1 MLAGSSSVHKGFT
14 SGQCGVCLLT
24 NSSGSTWL
32 GRTLGE
38 LAEEREKVSEQWGS
52 HWIFAAKWASYQS
65 YGAAGEKKKQ
75 PAEQREAQNINR
87 THRYTAE
94 GARRGDCE
102 TDENA
107 REVTR
112 GTAQKASN
120 KVSY

>member
-1 MLAGSSSVHKGFT
+1 MSVNNGGAT
-14 SGQCGVCLLT
+14 GYLQQSGLLI
-24 NSSGSTWL
+24 
-32 GRTLGE
+32 
-38 LAEEREKVSEQWGS
+38 KVTVQQG
-52 HWIFAAKWASYQS
+52 
-65 YGAAGEKKKQ
+65 KKKNNL
-75 PAEQREAQNINR
+75 AEQREAQNISR

-94 GARRGDCE
+94 GARRGDCV

>member
-1 MLAGSSSVHKGFT
+1 MLFRSN
-14 SGQCGVCLLT
+14 L
-24 NSSGSTWL
+24 
-32 GRTLGE
+32 
-38 LAEEREKVSEQWGS
+38 
-52 HWIFAAKWASYQS
+52 
-65 YGAAGEKKKQ
+65 
-75 PAEQREAQNINR
+75 AEQREAQNISR

-94 GARRGDCE
+94 GARRGDCV

>member
-1 MLAGSSSVHKGFT
+1 MLARSSSVDKGST

-24 NSSGSTWL
+24 VVAPLGWREHKESWLRSVRMSVNNGGATGYLQQSGL
-32 GRTLGE
+32 LI
-38 LAEEREKVSEQWGS
+38 KVMVQR
-52 HWIFAAKWASYQS
+52 
-65 YGAAGEKKKQ
+65 GEKNNL
-75 PAEQREAQNINR
+75 AEQREAQNIRR

-94 GARRGDCE
+94 GARRGDCV